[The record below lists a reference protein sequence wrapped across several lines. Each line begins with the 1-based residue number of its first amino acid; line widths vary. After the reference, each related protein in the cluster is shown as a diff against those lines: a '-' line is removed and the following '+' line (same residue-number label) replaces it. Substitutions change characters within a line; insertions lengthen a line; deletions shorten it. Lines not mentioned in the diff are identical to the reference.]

1 MKKTD
6 LFKDRRNFFSKLLI
20 TGTGSLAF
28 LSLSGCNSSD
38 SKDTTTNT
46 TSAVAGTAGTTDS
59 TNTPDT
65 SSAAATGQLTD
76 EQKDELFFIYQEEK
90 LARDVYI
97 TLGNLHV
104 DAKSNTF
111 ASIQKSEQRH
121 IDAAQILCE
130 RYGIDISGVNESQVG
145 NFVLPVLQQYY
156 DDLVAQGSISLL
168 EAYKV
173 GAFIEELDID
183 DLTHAIEDLGMPADV
198 ISTYTNLRE
207 GSYNHLEAYE
217 TAIENY

>member
-1 MKKTD
+1 MKETD
-6 LFKDRRNFFSKLLI
+6 LFKDRRDFFSKLLI
-20 TGTGSLAF
+20 AGTGSLGL
-28 LSLSGCNSSD
+28 LSLSGCGSS
-38 SKDTTTNT
+38 SSTDTE
-46 TSAVAGTAGTTDS
+46 
-59 TNTPDT
+59 
-65 SSAAATGQLTD
+65 QLNE

-97 TLGNLHV
+97 TLGNLYV
-104 DAKSNTF
+104 NAATNTF

-130 RYGIDISGVNESQVG
+130 KYGIDLSGVNESEVG

-156 DDLVAQGSISLL
+156 DDLVVQGSISLL

-173 GAFIEELDID
+173 GVFIEELDID

-198 ISTYTNLRE
+198 VSTYTNLRE
-207 GSYNHLEAYE
+207 GSYNHLEAYQ

>member
-6 LFKDRRNFFSKLLI
+6 LFKDRRDFFSKLFL

-38 SKDTTTNT
+38 STDPTNAEDASST
-46 TSAVAGTAGTTDS
+46 PSTTDS
-59 TNTPDT
+59 V
-65 SSAAATGQLTD
+65 TGDLTD
-76 EQKDELFFIYQEEK
+76 KQKDELFFIYQEEK

-97 TLGNLHV
+97 TLGNLYEE
-104 DAKSNTF
+104 AQTNTF

-121 IDAAQILCE
+121 IDAAQMLCE
-130 RYGIDISGVNESQVG
+130 KYGIDISEVNEDEVG

-156 DDLVAQGSISLL
+156 DELVAQGSISLL

-173 GAFIEELDID
+173 GVFIEELDIHD
-183 DLTHAIEDLGMPADV
+183 ITHAIEDLGMPEDV
-198 ISTYTNLRE
+198 ISVYTNLRE

-217 TAIENY
+217 TAIEKY

>member
-1 MKKTD
+1 MKETG
-6 LFKDRRNFFSKLLI
+6 LLKDRRDFFSKILL
-20 TGTGSLAF
+20 TGTGSLALF
-28 LSLSGCNSSD
+28 SLSGCNSSD
-38 SKDTTTNT
+38 NPDITSTADDTG
-46 TSAVAGTAGTTDS
+46 TSNSTDS
-59 TNTPDT
+59 DT
-65 SSAAATGQLTD
+65 SELNE

-97 TLGNLHV
+97 TLGNLYV
-104 DAKSNTF
+104 NAQTNTF

-121 IDAAQILCE
+121 IDAAQGLCE
-130 RYGIDISGVNESQVG
+130 KYGIDLSGVNEDGIG

-173 GAFIEELDID
+173 GVFIEELDIG

-198 ISTYTNLRE
+198 INVYESLRE
-207 GSYNHLEAYE
+207 GSYNHLEAYQ

>member
-6 LFKDRRNFFSKLLI
+6 LFKGRRNFFSKLLI
-20 TGTGSLAF
+20 TGTGSLGL
-28 LSLSGCNSSD
+28 LSLSGCGGSS
-38 SKDTTTNT
+38 SSSTDT
-46 TSAVAGTAGTTDS
+46 A
-59 TNTPDT
+59 
-65 SSAAATGQLTD
+65 QLNE

-97 TLGNLHV
+97 TLGNLY
-104 DAKSNTF
+104 AEAATNTF
-111 ASIQKSEQRH
+111 SSIQKSEQRH

-130 RYGIDISGVNESQVG
+130 RYGIDISAVNEDGVG

-173 GAFIEELDID
+173 GVFIEELDID
-183 DLTHAIEDLGMPADV
+183 DLTHAIDDLGMPADV
-198 ISTYTNLRE
+198 VSTYTSLRE

>member
-6 LFKDRRNFFSKLLI
+6 LFKDRRDFFSKLLI

-38 SKDTTTNT
+38 STNPINTGDT
-46 TSAVAGTAGTTDS
+46 SSTTDS
-59 TNTPDT
+59 VTEE
-65 SSAAATGQLTD
+65 LTD
-76 EQKDELFFIYQEEK
+76 KQKDELFFIYQEEK

-97 TLGNLHV
+97 TLGELYT
-104 DAKSNTF
+104 DAQTNTF

-130 RYGIDISGVNESQVG
+130 KYGIDISEVNEDEVG
-145 NFVLPVLQQYY
+145 NFVLPILQQYY
-156 DDLVAQGSISLL
+156 DDLVAQGTISLL

-173 GAFIEELDID
+173 GVFIEELDID
-183 DLTHAIEDLGMPADV
+183 DLTHAIEDLGMPEDV
-198 ISTYTNLRE
+198 VSVYTNLRE

-217 TAIENY
+217 TAIEKY